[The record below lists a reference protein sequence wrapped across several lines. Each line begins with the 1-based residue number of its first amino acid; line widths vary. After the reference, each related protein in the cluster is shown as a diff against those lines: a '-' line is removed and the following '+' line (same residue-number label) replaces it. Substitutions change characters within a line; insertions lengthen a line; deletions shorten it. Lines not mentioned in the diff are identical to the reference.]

1 MLSPNC
7 CQMLSV
13 QEVAA
18 GRLRQSFRV
27 VQASFVEPRHVL
39 QTPLKIFKIALN
51 LLSLG
56 YGSEVDRIRIFK
68 KRSGFL
74 MFVIPDCVSDIIKHR
89 QCRVLK
95 TFLIC

>member
-39 QTPLKIFKIALN
+39 QTPLIILKIALN

-56 YGSEVDRIRIFK
+56 FGSGQKLTAFGSIKKKIR
-68 KRSGFL
+68 S
-74 MFVIPDCVSDIIKHR
+74 
-89 QCRVLK
+89 
-95 TFLIC
+95 

>member
-27 VQASFVEPRHVL
+27 VQASFDYEPRHVL
-39 QTPLKIFKIALN
+39 QTPLIIFKIALN

-56 YGSEVDRIRIFK
+56 YGLGQKLTVFGLK
-68 KRSGFL
+68 KD
-74 MFVIPDCVSDIIKHR
+74 PDS
-89 QCRVLK
+89 
-95 TFLIC
+95 

>member
-27 VQASFVEPRHVL
+27 VQASFDEPRHVL
-39 QTPLKIFKIALN
+39 QTPFRIFKIALN
-51 LLSLG
+51 LLALG
-56 YGSEVDRIRIFK
+56 YGSGQKLTVFGSFK
-68 KRSGFL
+68 KD
-74 MFVIPDCVSDIIKHR
+74 PDS
-89 QCRVLK
+89 
-95 TFLIC
+95 